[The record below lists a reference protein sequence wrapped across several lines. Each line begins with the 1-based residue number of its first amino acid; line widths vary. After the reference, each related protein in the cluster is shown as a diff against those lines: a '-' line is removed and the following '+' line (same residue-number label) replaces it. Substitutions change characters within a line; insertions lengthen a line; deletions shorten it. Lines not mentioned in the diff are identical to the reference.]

1 MLPGARRRSD
11 DHEDRVNFM
20 RAGNLQGGRILRA
33 GERGQG
39 GRPMTLELACDG
51 FGAAGPPVVVL
62 HGLLG
67 SARNWTGIAKELA
80 ATHRVFALDLRNHG
94 RSPWADTM
102 SFDEM
107 AGDVAAFIGAHDLS
121 PAQAI
126 GHSLGGKV
134 AMRLALTRADLVA
147 RLVVVDVAPVAYGHS
162 FAPFVEAMQAVD
174 LAAVQRR
181 ADADLQ
187 LERAIGDAA
196 IRNFLLQNLVKTDAR
211 FAWRVNLEA
220 LAANMPDLVG
230 FPTPSAGAAYHG
242 PALFVAGSRSPYIK
256 AEHRG
261 LIARL
266 FPHAEHAVI
275 EGAGH
280 WVHAERPAA
289 FLEQV
294 RRFLG

>member
-1 MLPGARRRSD
+1 
-11 DHEDRVNFM
+11 
-20 RAGNLQGGRILRA
+20 
-33 GERGQG
+33 
-39 GRPMTLELACDG
+39 MTLELAYDG
-51 FGAAGPPVVVL
+51 FGDAGPPVVIL

-67 SARNWTGIAKELA
+67 SARNWTSIAKELA
-80 ATHRVFALDLRNHG
+80 TTHRVFALDLRNHG

-121 PAQAI
+121 PAGVI

-134 AMRLALTRADLVA
+134 AMRLALMRADLVE

-162 FAPFVEAMQAVD
+162 FAPFVEAMRAVD

-181 ADADLQ
+181 AEADLQ
-187 LERAIGDAA
+187 LEGAIGDAA
-196 IRNFLLQNLVKTDAR
+196 IRNFLLQNLVKTDAG

-220 LAANMPDLVG
+220 LAANMPELVG
-230 FPTPSAGAAYHG
+230 FPTPGAGSTYHG
-242 PALFVAGSRSPYIK
+242 PTLFIAGGRSPYIE
-256 AEHRG
+256 AEHRP
-261 LIARL
+261 LIGRL
-266 FPHAEHAVI
+266 FPAARHAVI
-275 EGAGH
+275 DGAGH

-294 RRFLG
+294 RRFLS